1 MSDVSQY
8 SYASREREG
17 GRGREAGGTSRASE
31 ESSPAIVAVPP
42 AEGQRARGRL
52 PPEMEEAKE
61 AVDSLLTST
70 RDLEVQVR
78 GAVYVEES
86 LFQQATQV
94 AAVQNS
100 NRRLQ
105 QQVIRLREQVD
116 SGHAA
121 LAKSTQRCKALED
134 RAQFAEQQLAMV
146 SDEQESTT
154 AVFELHR
161 QELLRKQTEIDAL
174 HEKVDQL
181 NNIIAV
187 LSGGGGK
194 GSGGSG
200 KPQAASIS
208 VAGSASTS
216 SASASHFPKSV

>member
-1 MSDVSQY
+1 
-8 SYASREREG
+8 
-17 GRGREAGGTSRASE
+17 
-31 ESSPAIVAVPP
+31 
-42 AEGQRARGRL
+42 
-52 PPEMEEAKE
+52 MEDAKA
-61 AVDSLLTST
+61 AVDALLTST
-70 RDLEVQVR
+70 RDLEAQVR
-78 GAVYVEES
+78 GAAYVEEA
-86 LFQQATQV
+86 LFQNASAV

-121 LAKSTQRCKALED
+121 LAKSTQRCKAMED
-134 RAQFAEQQLAMV
+134 RAKFAEQQLETV

-161 QELLRKQTEIDAL
+161 QELLRKQGEIDAL

-187 LSGGGGK
+187 LSGGGG
-194 GSGGSG
+194 GGGGGGG
-200 KPQAASIS
+200 KSPAPSAGAAGTASS
-208 VAGSASTS
+208 SGSAGAS
-216 SASASHFPKSV
+216 SGSFPKSV

>member
-1 MSDVSQY
+1 
-8 SYASREREG
+8 
-17 GRGREAGGTSRASE
+17 
-31 ESSPAIVAVPP
+31 
-42 AEGQRARGRL
+42 
-52 PPEMEEAKE
+52 MEDAKA
-61 AVDSLLTST
+61 AVDALLTST
-70 RDLEVQVR
+70 RDLEAQVR
-78 GAVYVEES
+78 GAAYVEEA
-86 LFQQATQV
+86 LFQNASAV

-121 LAKSTQRCKALED
+121 LAKSTQRCKAMED
-134 RAQFAEQQLAMV
+134 RAKFAEQQLETV

-161 QELLRKQTEIDAL
+161 QELLRKQGEIDAL

-187 LSGGGGK
+187 LSGGGG
-194 GSGGSG
+194 GGGG
-200 KPQAASIS
+200 KSPAPSAGAAGTASS
-208 VAGSASTS
+208 SGSAGAS
-216 SASASHFPKSV
+216 SGSFPKSV